1 AKGSGRSV
9 DAFHLY
15 QALDKHCDLM
25 MAFGGHPM
33 AAGLTLPAE
42 TLTELE
48 AKLQEEAS
56 YLSEEAFRP
65 ALKIEEKIK
74 LADVSVAFIAQLEKL
89 APFRMDNPKPIFLL
103 ENMHLKRTKR

>member
-1 AKGSGRSV
+1 MLGIDPVTGIAKGSGRSV

-15 QALDKHCDLM
+15 QALDKHRDLM

-42 TLTELE
+42 NLTELE

-56 YLSEEAFRP
+56 YLSEEDFRP
-65 ALKIEEKIK
+65 ALKIEEK
-74 LADVSVAFIAQLEKL
+74 LSLL
-89 APFRMDNPKPIFLL
+89 MFRWPLL
-103 ENMHLKRTKR
+103 LNLKN